1 MAFGLFRK
9 RLPDMTATAAAPQAA
24 QPAAHSEPAAA
35 VESDSAKEILE
46 LLELEL
52 GAMIRQLERAANSV
66 AGGAEAT
73 ATTLAAIRDRTDA
86 LTGRTNAAQSNA
98 STFAHAADKFTQSA
112 LGIGAQVREAGK
124 LADEASAAAQEARA
138 NVDRLR
144 ESSAAIGN
152 VVNLIAQIARQTTL
166 LALNS
171 TIEAARAGAAGRG
184 FAVVATE
191 VKALAVQT
199 QGATEEITKKIDALQ
214 RDAAGSADAVHRI
227 SQAIEAI
234 RPVFETVNGAV
245 AEQNATTSEVSGN
258 ATSASQ
264 FIISV
269 GESAAEIDAATK
281 AAESHGEN
289 VASAGKA
296 VTAFAQKLK
305 SRCAV
310 LLRQNEH
317 DDRRK
322 TERLPCHLKLETAR
336 GVLPVYEI
344 AMDGVLIGGADAGR
358 LASQA
363 MIEGTLEGVGACR
376 LRVVEQSKAG
386 ARAQF
391 VNPDAAL
398 REKIEDRLW
407 SIHEENTEF
416 VTRAMEAG
424 NALTGIFEQ
433 AVARGEVKIEDLFDT
448 DYAEI
453 AGTNPQQYRTRYGL
467 GRPRAAVVPG
477 SVSGKGPA
485 LGVLRHGRSQRLP
498 AGAQQDLFASAAAG
512 RCRVEHSQQPQP
524 ADVQRSGGVGCRA
537 QPALVSGAELCARHG
552 QRKYCDDARDRR
564 SDPRAGPALGR
575 ISDGLQ
581 ALVRA
586 QARRQRANH
595 LLRPELEWECR
606 GEPANGSDWRTL
618 KTCPSYNLQYWTP
631 APTERLPSG

>member
-1 MAFGLFRK
+1 MAFALFRK
-9 RLPDMTATAAAPQAA
+9 RLPDLSAPVAPPQAA
-24 QPAAHSEPAAA
+24 PSPVDPAPAPSAE
-35 VESDSAKEILE
+35 VDSAREILE

-73 ATTLAAIRDRTDA
+73 AATLADIRERTDA
-86 LTGRTNAAQSNA
+86 LTGRTNAAQSTA
-98 STFAHAADKFTQSA
+98 STFAHAADKFTLSA
-112 LGIGAQVREAGK
+112 QGIGAQVREAGK

-171 TIEAARAGAAGRG
+171 TIEAARAGAAGKG

-199 QGATEEITKKIDALQ
+199 QGATEEITRKIDALQ

-227 SQAIEAI
+227 AQAIEAI
-234 RPVFETVNGAV
+234 RPVFDTVNGAV

-258 ATSASQ
+258 AASASQ

-281 AAESHGEN
+281 AAETHGEN

-296 VTAFAQKLK
+296 VTTFARKLK

-310 LLRQNEH
+310 LLRQSEH

-322 TERLPCHLKLETAR
+322 TERLPCHLKFETAR
-336 GVLPVYEI
+336 GVLQVYEI
-344 AMDGVLIGGADAGR
+344 AMDGVLIGGAEAAK
-358 LASQA
+358 LATQA
-363 MIEGTLEGVGACR
+363 VVDGTLEGVGACR
-376 LRVVEQSKAG
+376 LRVIEQTKAG

-391 VNPDAAL
+391 VSPNADL
-398 REKIEDRLW
+398 SEKIEDRLW

-424 NALTGIFEQ
+424 TALTRIFEQ
-433 AVARGEVKIEDLFDT
+433 AVARGEVRIDDLFDT

-453 AGTNPQQYRTRYGL
+453 AGTNPQQYRTKYLDWADRALPPFQEAFLAKEPRMAFCAMVDRNGFLPVHNKIYSHPQ
-467 GRPRAAVVPG
+467 RPGDVAWNTANSRN
-477 SVSGKGPA
+477 
-485 LGVLRHGRSQRLP
+485 RRIFNDP
-498 AGAQQDLFASAAAG
+498 AGLAAA
-512 RCRVEHSQQPQP
+512 RNLRSYL
-524 ADVQRSGGVGCRA
+524 VQS
-537 QPALVSGAELCARHG
+537 
-552 QRKYCDDARDRR
+552 YARDMGNGNTVMMREIDVPIR
-564 SDPRAGPALGR
+564 VQGR
-575 ISDGLQ
+575 HWG
-581 ALVRA
+581 
-586 QARRQRANH
+586 
-595 LLRPELEWECR
+595 
-606 GEPANGSDWRTL
+606 GFRTAYKL
-618 KTCPSYNLQYWTP
+618 
-631 APTERLPSG
+631 

>member
-1 MAFGLFRK
+1 MAFAMFWK
-9 RLPDMTATAAAPQAA
+9 RLADTAAPVVPPPAA
-24 QPAAHSEPAAA
+24 QAPVDPAPAPAAEG
-35 VESDSAKEILE
+35 DSAREILE

-73 ATTLAAIRDRTDA
+73 AATLAAIRDRTDA
-86 LTGRTNAAQSNA
+86 LTGRTNAAQSTA

-124 LADEASAAAQEARA
+124 LADEASAAAREARA

-199 QGATEEITKKIDALQ
+199 QSATEEITKKIDALQ

-234 RPVFETVNGAV
+234 RPVFDTVNGAV

-258 ATSASQ
+258 AASASE
-264 FIISV
+264 FIVSV

-281 AAESHGEN
+281 AAETHGES
-289 VASAGKA
+289 VANAGRA
-296 VTAFAQKLK
+296 VTTFARKLK

-310 LLRQNEH
+310 LLRQSEH

-322 TERLPCHLKLETAR
+322 TERLPCHLKFETAR
-336 GVLPVYEI
+336 GVMPVYEI

-358 LASQA
+358 LAPQA
-363 MIEGTLEGVGACR
+363 TIEGSLEDIGACR

-386 ARAQF
+386 ARTQF
-391 VNPDAAL
+391 VGATAAL
-398 REKIEDRLW
+398 NERIEDKLW
-407 SIHEENTEF
+407 SIHEENTES

-424 NALTGIFEQ
+424 TALTKIFEQ
-433 AVARGEVKIEDLFDT
+433 AVARGEVKLEDLFDT
-448 DYAEI
+448 DYVEI
-453 AGTNPQQYRTRYGL
+453 AGTNPQQYRTKYLDWADRALPPFQEAFLAKDKRLAFCAMVDRNGFLPVHNKIYSHPQ
-467 GRPRAAVVPG
+467 RPGDVAWNTANSRN
-477 SVSGKGPA
+477 
-485 LGVLRHGRSQRLP
+485 RRIFNDP
-498 AGAQQDLFASAAAG
+498 AGLAAA
-512 RCRVEHSQQPQP
+512 RNLRSYL
-524 ADVQRSGGVGCRA
+524 VQS
-537 QPALVSGAELCARHG
+537 
-552 QRKYCDDARDRR
+552 YARDMGNGNTVMMREIDVPIR
-564 SDPRAGPALGR
+564 VQGR
-575 ISDGLQ
+575 HWG
-581 ALVRA
+581 
-586 QARRQRANH
+586 
-595 LLRPELEWECR
+595 
-606 GEPANGSDWRTL
+606 GFRTAYKL
-618 KTCPSYNLQYWTP
+618 
-631 APTERLPSG
+631 

>member
-1 MAFGLFRK
+1 MAFALFRK
-9 RLPDMTATAAAPQAA
+9 RLPDLSTPVAPPQAA
-24 QPAAHSEPAAA
+24 PSPADPAPALSA
-35 VESDSAKEILE
+35 EGDSAREILE

-73 ATTLAAIRDRTDA
+73 AATLADIRERTDA

-112 LGIGAQVREAGK
+112 QGIGAQVREAGK

-171 TIEAARAGAAGRG
+171 TIEAARAGAAGKG

-199 QGATEEITKKIDALQ
+199 QGATEEITRKIDALQ

-227 SQAIEAI
+227 AQAIEAI
-234 RPVFETVNGAV
+234 RPVFDTVNGAV

-258 ATSASQ
+258 AASASQ

-281 AAESHGEN
+281 AAETHGEN

-296 VTAFAQKLK
+296 VTTFARKLK

-310 LLRQNEH
+310 LLRQSEH

-322 TERLPCHLKLETAR
+322 TERLPCHLKFETAR
-336 GVLPVYEI
+336 GVLQVYEI
-344 AMDGVLIGGADAGR
+344 AMDGVLIGGAEAAK
-358 LASQA
+358 LATQA
-363 MIEGTLEGVGACR
+363 VVDGTLEGVGACR
-376 LRVVEQSKAG
+376 LRVIEQSKAG

-391 VNPDAAL
+391 VSPNADL
-398 REKIEDRLW
+398 SEKIEDRLW

-424 NALTGIFEQ
+424 TALTRIFEQ
-433 AVARGEVKIEDLFDT
+433 AVARGEIKIDDIFDT

-453 AGTNPQQYRTRYGL
+453 AGTNPQQYRTRYLDWADRTLPPFQEAFLAKEPRMAFCAMVDRNGFL
-467 GRPRAAVVPG
+467 PVHNKIYSHPQRPGDVAWSTANSRN
-477 SVSGKGPA
+477 
-485 LGVLRHGRSQRLP
+485 RRIFNDP
-498 AGAQQDLFASAAAG
+498 AGLAAA
-512 RCRVEHSQQPQP
+512 RNLRSYL
-524 ADVQRSGGVGCRA
+524 VQS
-537 QPALVSGAELCARHG
+537 
-552 QRKYCDDARDRR
+552 YARDMGNGNTVMMREIDVPIR
-564 SDPRAGPALGR
+564 VQGR
-575 ISDGLQ
+575 HWG
-581 ALVRA
+581 
-586 QARRQRANH
+586 
-595 LLRPELEWECR
+595 
-606 GEPANGSDWRTL
+606 GFRTAYKL
-618 KTCPSYNLQYWTP
+618 
-631 APTERLPSG
+631 

>member
-1 MAFGLFRK
+1 MAFALFRK
-9 RLPDMTATAAAPQAA
+9 RLPDLSAPVAPPQAA
-24 QPAAHSEPAAA
+24 PSPVDPAPAPSAEA
-35 VESDSAKEILE
+35 DSAREILE

-73 ATTLAAIRDRTDA
+73 AATLADIRERTDA
-86 LTGRTNAAQSNA
+86 LTGRTNAAQSTA

-112 LGIGAQVREAGK
+112 QGIGAQVREAGK

-171 TIEAARAGAAGRG
+171 TIEAARAGAAGKG

-199 QGATEEITKKIDALQ
+199 QGATEEITRKIDALQ

-227 SQAIEAI
+227 AQAIEAI
-234 RPVFETVNGAV
+234 RPVFDTVNGAV

-258 ATSASQ
+258 AASASQ

-281 AAESHGEN
+281 AAETHGEN

-296 VTAFAQKLK
+296 VTTFARKLK

-310 LLRQNEH
+310 LLRQSEH

-322 TERLPCHLKLETAR
+322 TERLPCHLRFETAR
-336 GVLPVYEI
+336 GVLQVYEI
-344 AMDGVLIGGADAGR
+344 AMDGVLIGGAEAAK
-358 LASQA
+358 LATQA
-363 MIEGTLEGVGACR
+363 VVDGTLEGVGACR
-376 LRVVEQSKAG
+376 LRVIEQTKAG

-391 VNPDAAL
+391 VSPNADL
-398 REKIEDRLW
+398 SEKIEDRLW

-424 NALTGIFEQ
+424 TALTRIFEQ
-433 AVARGEVKIEDLFDT
+433 AVARGEVRIDDLFDT

-453 AGTNPQQYRTRYGL
+453 AGTNPQQYRTKYLDWADRALPPFQEAFLAKEPRMAFCAMVDRNGFLPVHNKIYSHPQ
-467 GRPRAAVVPG
+467 RPGDTAWNTANSRN
-477 SVSGKGPA
+477 
-485 LGVLRHGRSQRLP
+485 RRIFNDP
-498 AGAQQDLFASAAAG
+498 AGLAAA
-512 RCRVEHSQQPQP
+512 RNLRSYL
-524 ADVQRSGGVGCRA
+524 VQS
-537 QPALVSGAELCARHG
+537 
-552 QRKYCDDARDRR
+552 YARDMGNGNTVMMREIDVPIR
-564 SDPRAGPALGR
+564 VQGR
-575 ISDGLQ
+575 HWG
-581 ALVRA
+581 
-586 QARRQRANH
+586 
-595 LLRPELEWECR
+595 
-606 GEPANGSDWRTL
+606 GFRTAYKL
-618 KTCPSYNLQYWTP
+618 
-631 APTERLPSG
+631 